1 MTIPWFALGFV
12 AVAVF
17 NSFHLL
23 PPAAVNMLNTLDT
36 LLLAMA
42 MAALGVT
49 THISAL
55 KNAGAKPLV
64 MGLLLFIW
72 LIVGG
77 GAINLLVH
85 TVMA

>member
-1 MTIPWFALGFV
+1 
-12 AVAVF
+12 
-17 NSFHLL
+17 
-23 PPAAVNMLNTLDT
+23 
-36 LLLAMA
+36 MA

>member
-1 MTIPWFALGFV
+1 
-12 AVAVF
+12 
-17 NSFHLL
+17 
-23 PPAAVNMLNTLDT
+23 VNMLNTLDT

-49 THISAL
+49 THVSAL